1 MSYIKTVVVFDG
13 QKEYENQEALLI
25 PEYESAYKMAHVFY
39 KGFIDEI
46 NNCKDA
52 YLYID
57 YTDRPT
63 FQIKNKSEYL
73 EKILP
78 K

>member
-1 MSYIKTVVVFDG
+1 MSYIKTFIVFDG

-25 PEYESAYKMAHVFY
+25 PEYKSAYDTAHVFY
-39 KGFIDEI
+39 RGFIDEI
-46 NNCKDA
+46 NNCENA

-57 YTDRPT
+57 YTNRPT